1 MSSTRDAV
9 RTMCMAIEQYLD
21 GVTDVIS
28 AWPAEPATDSVAAK
42 ESLSTSRFVMTATS
56 HASLS
61 IEDGG
66 DHLYG
71 LTKLVV
77 EPATATA
84 CFTCI
89 RSMLESCAIGAWL
102 VDPNINQTKR
112 QARVFAFRRSGMIE
126 CRKFASRT
134 ANAATDGE
142 FAKNIIIL
150 EQEATAAGFQLTV
163 PPDSKSG
170 IGIKMPGATEMIRDV
185 LGLDEIYRLLS
196 GIAHGHQWARQ
207 IMYKQT
213 GPAQVAGT
221 QGVVLTKTLSTESF
235 MLITHSGFLA
245 LTKLLWNRSLFW
257 GINTDQ
263 LEELVENAAER
274 LQIELQ
280 NRFWRSTA
288 TVES

>member
-21 GVTDVIS
+21 GVTDVVRNWPS
-28 AWPAEPATDSVAAK
+28 APVTDSVAAK
-42 ESLSTSRFVMTATS
+42 EAVSISPFVMTAAS

-66 DHLYG
+66 DHLIG

-102 VDPNINQTKR
+102 VDPNIDQTKR
-112 QARVFAFRRSGMIE
+112 QARVFAFRRSGIIE
-126 CRKFASRT
+126 CRKFASCT
-134 ANAATDGE
+134 ANTLMEGK
-142 FAKNIIIL
+142 FNNNITLL
-150 EQEATAAGFQLTV
+150 EQEATAAGFQLTI

-185 LGLDEIYRLLS
+185 LGLDRIYRLLS

-213 GPAQVAGT
+213 GSAQVAGT
-221 QGVVLTKTLSTESF
+221 QGVLLTKTLSTESF

-245 LTKLLWNRSLFW
+245 LTKLLWNRSRFW
-257 GINTDQ
+257 GSNTDQ
-263 LEELVENAAER
+263 LEELVENAADK
-274 LQIELQ
+274 LQIKLQ
-280 NRFWRSTA
+280 DRFWRSTA

>member
-9 RTMCMAIEQYLD
+9 RAMCMAIEQYLD
-21 GVTDVIS
+21 GVTEVVR
-28 AWPAEPATDSVAAK
+28 AWPAAPATDSVAAK
-42 ESLSTSRFVMTATS
+42 EAISTSRFVMMAAS
-56 HASLS
+56 HAALS

-66 DHLYG
+66 DHLIG

-102 VDPNINQTKR
+102 VDPDTDLLKR
-112 QARVFAFRRSGMIE
+112 QARVFAFKRSGMLE
-126 CRKFASRT
+126 CRKFASCI
-134 ANAATDGE
+134 ADSAME
-142 FAKNIIIL
+142 FEFDKKITLL
-150 EQEATAAGFQLTV
+150 EQEATAAGFSLTV

-185 LGLDEIYRLLS
+185 LGLDENYRLLS

-221 QGVVLTKTLSTESF
+221 QGVLLTKTLSTESF
-235 MLITHSGFLA
+235 MLIIHSGFLA
-245 LTKLLWNRSLFW
+245 LTKLLWNRSCFW
-257 GINTDQ
+257 GTDKDQ
-263 LEELVENAAER
+263 LEELVENAADQ
-274 LQIELQ
+274 LQIKLQ

-288 TVES
+288 SVEN

>member
-21 GVTDVIS
+21 GVTDVVRNWPS
-28 AWPAEPATDSVAAK
+28 APVTDSVAAK
-42 ESLSTSRFVMTATS
+42 EAVSIRPFVMTAAS

-66 DHLYG
+66 DHLIG

-102 VDPNINQTKR
+102 VDPNIDQTKR
-112 QARVFAFRRSGMIE
+112 QARVFAFRRSGIIE
-126 CRKFASRT
+126 CRKFASCT
-134 ANAATDGE
+134 ANTLMEGK
-142 FAKNIIIL
+142 FNNNITLL
-150 EQEATAAGFQLTV
+150 EQEATAAGFQMNI

-213 GPAQVAGT
+213 GAAQVAGT
-221 QGVVLTKTLSTESF
+221 EGVLLTKTLSTESF

-245 LTKLLWNRSLFW
+245 LTKLLWNRSRFW
-257 GINTDQ
+257 GSNTDQ
-263 LEELVENAAER
+263 LEELVENAADQ
-274 LQIELQ
+274 LQIKLQ